1 VAGQSRVYGDA
12 RVSGNAFIHGQA
24 HILGS
29 ARVSGSAQILDAAQI
44 SGDASVS
51 GNVRIYGNARISGD
65 ARVYGDVQILGQAL
79 IESSQHWFSLTQGGE
94 TMSIYRSTRPG
105 GFEINIEGQE
115 VTIELLDEDLGRFV
129 QRTIEANFDLAK
141 KKGAQISA
149 LRR

>member
-1 VAGQSRVYGDA
+1 VAGGRTSKTRNHHTLTPA
-12 RVSGNAFIHGQA
+12 SEPW
-24 HILGS
+24 GS
-29 ARVSGSAQILDAAQI
+29 PHA
-44 SGDASVS
+44 
-51 GNVRIYGNARISGD
+51 Y
-65 ARVYGDVQILGQAL
+65 VQILGQAL